1 MLYIKILDIIESVK
15 IGYSSNSE
23 KFGCF
28 FVFLLH
34 TLFNTQQGLVLGKIY
49 FISFILRYFLHVN
62 LIIFKILNKL
72 KKFAHKFHSLW
83 QVSWKPTVP
92 CAS

>member
-1 MLYIKILDIIESVK
+1 MVGIKSENEELYVKIQDIIESVK
-15 IGYSSNSE
+15 IGYSSNTE

-49 FISFILRYFLHVN
+49 FISFLVKDFPHVN
-62 LIIFKILNKL
+62 FNY
-72 KKFAHKFHSLW
+72 FRTST
-83 QVSWKPTVP
+83 S
-92 CAS
+92 